1 MITCKLMGGLGNQL
15 FQIFTVISL
24 ALKNSIPFYFLNEN
38 ELIAGKDSTIR
49 YTYWNTFLSMLKP
62 FLRNN
67 ILPNPIINKEQS
79 FEFNKNIYDLKMN
92 QTNNHLLFG
101 YFQSHMYFDKYK
113 SQICKL
119 IKLEQKRLEVL
130 TKLEETYDFQNTI
143 SIHFRVGDYAKLQ
156 HIHPVLP
163 KEYYESA
170 LNYLINLDF
179 INKQTNKKT
188 ILYFYEE
195 QDKIQ
200 IEEIIEYLKSKFVSY
215 FEFKSVNILLED
227 WEQLL
232 LMGCC
237 KYNIIANSTFSW
249 WGAYLNRNLEQI
261 VLYPSIWFGPT
272 INNNTCDLF
281 PCWWHKIE
289 W

>member
-38 ELIAGKDSTIR
+38 ELIADKDATIR
-49 YTYWNTFLSMLKP
+49 YTYWNTFLSSLNL

-67 ILPNPIINKEQS
+67 ILPSSIINKEQS
-79 FEFNKNIYDLKMN
+79 FEFNKNIYDLQIN
-92 QTNNHLLFG
+92 QTNNYLLFG
-101 YFQSHMYFDKYK
+101 YFQSHMYFNKYK

-163 KEYYESA
+163 R
-170 LNYLINLDF
+170 
-179 INKQTNKKT
+179 
-188 ILYFYEE
+188 IL
-195 QDKIQ
+195 
-200 IEEIIEYLKSKFVSY
+200 
-215 FEFKSVNILLED
+215 
-227 WEQLL
+227 
-232 LMGCC
+232 
-237 KYNIIANSTFSW
+237 
-249 WGAYLNRNLEQI
+249 
-261 VLYPSIWFGPT
+261 
-272 INNNTCDLF
+272 
-281 PCWWHKIE
+281 
-289 W
+289 